1 MTLLA
6 LFMVAAQ
13 AGPTV
18 SSPGAPVRDEVR
30 RLPLRVCSAVL
41 VGAPQ
46 TRRLP
51 ARQPTDLKFS
61 SRQVL
66 DLEFRARLLRDLEGD
81 HLLQLKVLTP
91 NGFLYQVITV
101 PFVSSAP
108 AAGPGGSRQTRT
120 RDTSVGDAQLA
131 SAAASSPPPRY
142 VPGFPRPLPVQR
154 LRPVAGDTANRIQY
168 ELDARL
174 PVAGTSITLSSL
186 YGRWTVQPYLDGRP
200 DPCGPATR
208 FTIEE

>member
-6 LFMVAAQ
+6 IFVVAAQ
-13 AGPTV
+13 AVAITPSVPARAGRP
-18 SSPGAPVRDEVR
+18 SPP
-30 RLPLRVCSAVL
+30 PFPVCSGVR
-41 VGAPQ
+41 VIAPELKVQ
-46 TRRLP
+46 P
-51 ARQPTDLKFS
+51 ANLAFS

-66 DLEFRARLLRDLEGD
+66 DLQFRARLRQDLEGD

-101 PFVSSAP
+101 PFVSAVPTPDP
-108 AAGPGGSRQTRT
+108 AETKRGEKKKMSIREAR
-120 RDTSVGDAQLA
+120 
-131 SAAASSPPPRY
+131 AAAAAAPPPPPRY

-154 LRPVAGDTANRIQY
+154 LRPVLGDATARIQY

-186 YGRWTVQPYLDGRP
+186 YGRWTVQAYLDGQP
-200 DPCGPATR
+200 GPCGPATK
-208 FTIEE
+208 FTIQE